1 MSEPNEIQVDSG
13 ITALKIS
20 ALQTHE
26 IYLEL
31 KNAGFEHRDAIQ
43 IVGIMLSS
51 GIMFNPSRTF
61 GYDFEEFEDEDLDS
75 EDLDGF
81 EDEDDTP
88 LP

>member
-31 KNAGFEHRDAIQ
+31 QNAGFEHKDAIQ

-51 GIMFNPSRTF
+51 GILFNPSRTF
-61 GYDFEEFEDEDLDS
+61 GYDYQEFDDEDLDS
-75 EDLDGF
+75 EDSEDG
-81 EDEDDTP
+81 DDFV
-88 LP
+88 

>member
-1 MSEPNEIQVDSG
+1 MSEPDEIKVDSG
-13 ITALKIS
+13 LTALKIS

-51 GIMFNPSRTF
+51 GILFNPSRTF
-61 GYDFEEFEDEDLDS
+61 GYDYQEFDEEDEDLDS
-75 EDLDGF
+75 DGF
-81 EDEDDTP
+81 EDGDDT
-88 LP
+88 LLS

>member
-51 GIMFNPSRTF
+51 GIMFNPARTF
-61 GYDFEEFEDEDLDS
+61 GYDIQEFDDEDLDS
-75 EDLDGF
+75 EDPDDLDDG
-81 EDEDDTP
+81 DDFV
-88 LP
+88 